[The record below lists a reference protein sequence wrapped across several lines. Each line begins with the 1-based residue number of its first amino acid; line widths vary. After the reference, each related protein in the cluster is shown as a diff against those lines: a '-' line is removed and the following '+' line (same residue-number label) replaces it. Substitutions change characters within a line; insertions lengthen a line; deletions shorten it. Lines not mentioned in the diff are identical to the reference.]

1 MSPRLTWVLP
11 HALPL
16 LATAALALSPGRA
29 AAVSGNVGFALS
41 EAAMVAVPPQQASTG
56 SIRGRIVDESGG
68 PASAVQVVVV
78 GTQQGAITGGNG
90 EYVIRGISPGTV
102 SVRAA
107 RIGYAPR
114 TQTVTVAS
122 GAEARADFTLERVA
136 ARLEEVVTTAT
147 GEQSRRQ
154 FGNVV
159 ATVNVDSVTS
169 KMPVT
174 NLHEVL
180 QARTA
185 SVQIIQ
191 GWGMTGSSPSIRIR
205 GTSSLSLTNEPLIV
219 VDGIRFD
226 NSANPS
232 NFSTG
237 RLNLLSTMNPDEVE
251 SIDIIK
257 GPSAAAL
264 YGTAAANGV
273 IVIKTKRGQPGSARW
288 SAYVEGG
295 RVSNPGGH
303 VPNYWS
309 WGRALDASGNP
320 IPNPVNNPA
329 RQCRTFN
336 AAAGTCRVDSL
347 TTYNPWTAADTDPFE
362 TQPRSMV
369 GVQVSGGGE
378 RLRYFLSAEHERET
392 GPYHMPE
399 SEVNRI
405 AAERGAAPR
414 RREVDP
420 NQLYMNSV
428 RGNFT
433 VGVRPNLTMDVT
445 SGYVRRSLWSP
456 FEGSFFAG
464 MSFQYLTAPGYRTAN
479 NGLQREFVGDIFGIQ
494 NLVRD
499 DRFIGSTS
507 LNWQPYTWL
516 TTRAVV
522 GLDQN
527 NSFGFRQQL
536 RGQGTRVSVAW
547 GPTGQE
553 GGKDYDRSN
562 NTLYTIDLGGTSTN
576 ALRSDLTAR
585 TSVGAQ
591 WFFNATYQSQGR
603 GYGLPP
609 GASTPNAATRRESWE
624 FTSENKTYGAY
635 LEEQLGWRER
645 LFVTV
650 GARMDQNSAFGRKT
664 TNTVYPRGALSYV
677 VSEESWFPRMNWM
690 GRLRLRAAI
699 GQAGVP
705 PTTTAALQ
713 FLGARA
719 YPVGTAADEPGLRLA
734 DLGNEDL
741 KPEVTTEVEGGFDLG
756 LLNDRVNLEATIFR
770 KISKDALIRAP
781 LPPSFGTAEGSSTPA
796 QWQNLAKVENRGLE
810 LTIDAQVIS
819 STPFSWNV
827 RLNGSTLRN
836 KLVDNGGVAL
846 STAPGARNV
855 VGYPLFGLWDRRIT
869 GFDDANGDGVV
880 SDAELQV
887 TTDQEFRGST
897 LPELEAGF
905 SNTFGLLNNTFQVTA
920 LFDYRG
926 SFYKRWRSEE
936 WRCQSSSNCRAV
948 NDPATPLD
956 EQAAAVAAN
965 SSAKRS
971 LWGYFVPN
979 DFIKFRELSVSYSV
993 PQRLVGQYLRAR
1005 SATVVLS
1012 GRNLG
1017 YPWTKYPGL
1026 DPETNWVVGNTGGDN
1041 QDLTAQPPMR
1051 YFLARVNLGF

>member
-1 MSPRLTWVLP
+1 MSPRQTWVLP
-11 HALPL
+11 YALPL
-16 LATAALALSPGRA
+16 LSTAVLALTPGRA
-29 AAVSGNVGFALS
+29 TAGSAN
-41 EAAMVAVPPQQASTG
+41 AVPVSSATGALAASLQQASTG
-56 SIRGRIVDESGG
+56 SIRGRVVDEAGA
-68 PASAVQVVVV
+68 PAVAVQVVVV
-78 GTQQGAITGGNG
+78 GTQLGALTGANG
-90 EYVIRGISPGTV
+90 EYTIRGVSAGTV
-102 SVRAA
+102 SVPAA
-107 RIGYAPR
+107 RIGYTPR
-114 TQTVTVAS
+114 TMSATVTS
-122 GAEARADFTLERVA
+122 GGETTANFTLERVA
-136 ARLEEVVTTAT
+136 ARLEQVVTTAT

-169 KMPVT
+169 KLPVT
-174 NLHEVL
+174 NVHEVL

-185 SVQIIQ
+185 GVQIIQ

-205 GTSSLSLTNEPLIV
+205 GTSSLSLNNEPLVV

-226 NSANPS
+226 NSSNPS
-232 NFSTG
+232 NFTTG
-237 RLNLLSTMNPDEVE
+237 RLNLLSTFNPDEVE

-273 IVIKTKRGQPGSARW
+273 IVIKTKRGQAGSPRW
-288 SAYVEGG
+288 STYVEGG
-295 RVSNPGGH
+295 TVSNPGGH
-303 VPNYWS
+303 FPNYWS

-320 IPNPVNNPA
+320 IANPANNPA
-329 RQCRTFN
+329 NQCRTFH
-336 AAAGTCRVDSL
+336 AAAGICRIDSL
-347 TTYNPWTAADTDPFE
+347 TTYNPWTAAETDPFE
-362 TQPRSMV
+362 TQPRSMF
-369 GVQVSGGGE
+369 GLQVSGGGE

-392 GPYHMPE
+392 GPYHMP
-399 SEVNRI
+399 SFEVNRI
-405 AAERGAAPR
+405 AAERGAPPR
-414 RREVDP
+414 TREIDP

-433 VGVRPNLTMDVT
+433 VGIRPNLSLDIST
-445 SGYVRRSLWSP
+445 GYVRRNLWSP

-464 MSFQYLTAPGYRTAN
+464 MSFQYLTAPGYRTLQ

-499 DRFIGSTS
+499 DRFIGSGS

-536 RGQGTRVSVAW
+536 RGEGTRVSVAW

-562 NTLYTIDLGGTSTN
+562 NSQYTIDVGATATN
-576 ALRSDLTAR
+576 SIRSDLTAR
-585 TSVGAQ
+585 TSIGGQ
-591 WFFNATYQSQGR
+591 WFFNALYQSQGR

-609 GASTPNAATRRESWE
+609 GARTPNAATRRESWE
-624 FTSENKTYGAY
+624 FTTENKTYGAY

-645 LFVTV
+645 LFATV
-650 GARMDQNSAFGRKT
+650 GARIDQNSAFGRAT

-677 VSEESWFPRMNWM
+677 ISEESWFPQQNWL
-690 GRLRLRAAI
+690 GRLRLRAAV

-719 YPVGTAADEPGLRLA
+719 FPAGTAADEPGLRLA

-741 KPEVTTEVEGGFDLG
+741 KPEVTTEVEGGFDLAM
-756 LLNDRVNLEATIFR
+756 LNERVNFEATIFR
-770 KISKDALIRAP
+770 KISRDALIRAP
-781 LPPSFGTAEGSSTPA
+781 LPPSWGTAEGAAAPG
-796 QWQNLAKVENRGLE
+796 QWQNLAQVENRGVE
-810 LTIDAQVIS
+810 LTVDAQVIQ
-819 STPFSWNV
+819 TAPFSWNV
-827 RLNGSTLRN
+827 RLNGSTLKN

-855 VGYPLFGLWDRRIT
+855 VGYPLFGLWDRRIVSFT
-869 GFDDANGDGVV
+869 DANNDGLV

-887 TTDQEFRGST
+887 TAAQEYRGST

-905 SNTFGLLNNTFQVTA
+905 SNTVGLLNNAFQITA

-926 SFYKRWRSEE
+926 KFYKRWRSEE
-936 WRCQSSSNCRAV
+936 WRCQSSLNCQAL
-948 NDPATPLD
+948 NDPSTSLED
-956 EQAAAVAAN
+956 QAAAVAAN
-965 SSAKRS
+965 SSSKRS

-979 DFIKFRELSVSYSV
+979 DFIKFRELSVSYTV
-993 PQRLVGQYLRAR
+993 PERLVGRYLRAR